1 MKKALIWVII
11 LLAIGGVAYGGYK
24 MFWKGSP
31 EVATTT
37 VKEKNQ
43 IESNSYETLQ
53 EISTFPEE
61 VSMKSGESIELDLM
75 GEYLDEPAARKLE
88 KSLLTGDEYKD
99 IKVTTLDKNVVTAS
113 LVQINKD
120 KIDDPESKKAK
131 YKIRIKAHKEP
142 KGSETKVVVTYT
154 DKRTKEEFETTIP
167 IFLEDQKKLTNKE
180 IRTVM
185 DKYIDMFNVS
195 TDFLTDKNIYAPE
208 DVSIHMDE
216 YEKTISTFATKRY
229 MKDNKTFLRDYLS
242 VMGEGEFT
250 PNYDVRFDVL
260 ENKPSKVVVK
270 SVLEPMIYGADYN
283 VYADNFYITAIKENG
298 NWLIDEVKKTE
309 APEDPVNFT
318 WDEYEKFLNQTN
330 VNLNYLGQIKMNAD
344 IGYDANWNP
353 VRRKTTVFLVE
364 GEFTDGIDG
373 ITAASGNV
381 VDIPEELLPENLR
394 PKQEK
399 VQISDITWNSYSN
412 VRYGYRVEYP
422 DTWNIGR
429 EADNGDGVALYS
441 GEHGEVVIYGS
452 MSMFLDENASPE
464 NYDEV
469 EVGDTHTQFQFF
481 RLGRG
486 EYGITLYG
494 NVSNEFYETNR
505 EIFEYMINNLE
516 IDHGW
521 KAPTSKK
528 VFPFV
533 RKI

>member
-75 GEYLDEPAARKLE
+75 GEFLDEPAARKLE

-142 KGSETKVVVTYT
+142 KGAETKVVVTFT

-195 TDFLTDKNIYAPE
+195 RDFLADKNIYYSGRHE
-208 DVSIHMDE
+208 DLVSHMDE
-216 YEKTISTFATKRY
+216 YEKTISTFVTKRY
-229 MKDNKTFLRDYLS
+229 MEENKTFLGDYLS
-242 VMGEGEFT
+242 VMGEGVFT

-309 APEDPVNFT
+309 APEDPANFT

-464 NYDEV
+464 DYDEV
-469 EVGDTHTQFQFF
+469 EVGDTHTQFEFF

-516 IDHGW
+516 IDHGLES
-521 KAPTSKK
+521 TY
-528 VFPFV
+528 
-533 RKI
+533 